1 MPRELTLFHVSIIS
15 NVSLGEP
22 DVTRL
27 EVERALRQAGAPGF
41 VSQLSD
47 GIDHLVDLSGGA
59 VAAYFAG
66 SRVTLQSLTATSAL
80 VPVTEAEIVSNR
92 RTLASRG
99 GITILAISRQPA

>member
-47 GIDHLVDLSGGA
+47 GIDHLVDLSGG
-59 VAAYFAG
+59 
-66 SRVTLQSLTATSAL
+66 QWQHISLARAL
-80 VPVTEAEIVSNR
+80 LYNP
-92 RTLASRG
+92 
-99 GITILAISRQPA
+99 